1 MVNHSRPGEFDLI
14 RKYMRPLTQAA
25 SGAALLSDDAAVL
38 PTKDGHH
45 LVVTMDTLISGI
57 HFFENTPPH
66 LIAAKGLRVNI
77 SDLASMGADPA
88 YYTLSLSLPFDG
100 EAEYNAD
107 WLSRFSQ
114 GLAIEQ
120 DLYGITLV
128 GGDTVSTPG
137 PFSLT
142 ITAFGWVK
150 AGQAIMRSGATAGD
164 FVYVSGTIGDAW
176 LGLSAL
182 RGSLFE
188 LKPTSLEFFTDSYH
202 QPQPRLDLGQRL
214 FGVAN
219 SAIDISDGLIQDL
232 GHICRASEVSAT
244 IKSCNIP
251 LSGPAR
257 MLVAD
262 NSQLIKSLISGGDDY
277 ELLFTVPKRLNKAIS
292 SLAKELDL
300 PLSQIGLIEPSD
312 HNHLVTIRDEEGTK
326 INLTSTG
333 YQHF

>member
-1 MVNHSRPGEFDLI
+1 MVNHSRLGEFDLI
-14 RKYMRPLTQAA
+14 REYMRPLTLAA
-25 SGAALLSDDAAVL
+25 SGAALLNDDAAVL

-45 LVVTMDTLISGI
+45 LVVTMDTLLSDI

-66 LIAAKGLRVNI
+66 LIAAKSLRVNI

-88 YYTLSLSLPFDG
+88 YYTLSLSLPSDG
-100 EAEYNAD
+100 EFKYDAD

-120 DLYGITLV
+120 ELYDITLV

-137 PFSLT
+137 PLSIT

-150 AGQAIMRSGATAGD
+150 TGQAIMRSGATVGD
-164 FVYVSGTIGDAW
+164 LVYVSGTIGDAW

-182 RGSLFE
+182 RGNFLE
-188 LKPTSLEFFTDSYH
+188 LKPPSLEFVTDSYH
-202 QPQPRLDLGQRL
+202 RPQPRLDLGQQL

-219 SAIDISDGLIQDL
+219 SAIDISDGLVQDL
-232 GHICRASEVSAT
+232 GHICRASKVSAT
-244 IKSCNIP
+244 IKTCNIP
-251 LSGPAR
+251 LSGPAC

-262 NSQLIKSLISGGDDY
+262 NSQLINSLISGGDDY
-277 ELLFTVPKRLNKAIS
+277 ELLFTVPKKSDKTIS
-292 SLAKELDL
+292 NIAKKLDL
-300 PLSQIGLIEPSD
+300 PLSQIGLIGPSNL
-312 HNHLVTIRDEEGTK
+312 NHSVTIHDEEGTE
-326 INLTSTG
+326 IDLTSAG